1 MRASL
6 TTCALVMMS
15 PPSMT
20 NPLPAL
26 GRVGAL
32 VHGEY
37 QSAFCEWLA
46 IRTTERSICASP
58 RSDERFPARSDER
71 FPAQAK
77 PANPQSKATPRRG
90 RPGQ

>member
-1 MRASL
+1 MN
-6 TTCALVMMS
+6 

-20 NPLPAL
+20 NPLPTL

-37 QSAFCEWLA
+37 QSAFCEWLT

-58 RSDERFPARSDER
+58 RSDERFPA
-71 FPAQAK
+71 QAK
-77 PANPQSKATPRRG
+77 PANPQSKATHRRG
-90 RPGQ
+90 RPSQ